1 MKKSIATWAI
11 SAIMLVVGFQA
22 NAQSK
27 LAHLNVD
34 ELLGLMPETQAAE
47 LELQT
52 YAGQLQKE
60 MEDMQKEAQ
69 TKYQN
74 LIANQNNWTQLRLSK
89 EQEELQSMGQKMEEF
104 QQRAQ
109 EELQKK
115 QMELMRP
122 IIEKAQDA
130 VNAVAKESKFTYVLD
145 SSPSK
150 GVVIFTENGENI
162 LPLVKAKL
170 GIK

>member
-1 MKKSIATWAI
+1 MRKSITTLAI
-11 SAIMLVVGFQA
+11 SAIMMVAGYQA
-22 NAQSK
+22 NAQTK

-34 ELLGLMPETQAAE
+34 ELLGVMPETQAAE
-47 LELQT
+47 AELQK

-69 TKYQN
+69 AKYQN

-115 QMELMRP
+115 QMDLMRP
-122 IIEKAQDA
+122 IIQKAQDA

>member
-1 MKKSIATWAI
+1 MRRTI
-11 SAIMLVVGFQA
+11 STLAIMAFMFAATLHVS
-22 NAQSK
+22 AQSK

-34 ELLGLMPETQAAE
+34 ELISLMPETQAAE
-47 LELQT
+47 AELQT
-52 YAGQLQKE
+52 YATQLQKE

-74 LIANQNNWTQLRLSK
+74 LMANQTNWTQLRVQK

-104 QQRAQ
+104 QMRAQ
-109 EELQKK
+109 QDLQNK
-115 QMELMRP
+115 QMELMKP
-122 IIEKAQDA
+122 IIQKAQDA
-130 VNAVAKESKFTYVLD
+130 VNAVAREQKFVYVLD
-145 SSPSK
+145 SSASK